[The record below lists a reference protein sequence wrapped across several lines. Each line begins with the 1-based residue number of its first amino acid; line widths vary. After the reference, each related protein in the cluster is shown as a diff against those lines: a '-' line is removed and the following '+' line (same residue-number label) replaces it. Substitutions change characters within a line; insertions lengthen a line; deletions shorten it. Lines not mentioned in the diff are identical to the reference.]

1 MNQIK
6 KIIDF
11 LGSSYPRRTDEERHS
26 FQNSNYEIPRGITQW
41 WEMGLADFIKYIHKA
56 SNGEGIFAYIK
67 SCQYTEHLV
76 QELNT
81 ENKELKS
88 LIYGML
94 DEINELKNINQRLNK
109 FELENKKLSSRLDLL
124 INLESENNK
133 NIEKESENTK
143 KLSSRLD
150 LLINLES
157 ENNKNIEKVSSQFE
171 LEKKKI
177 SSRLDLL
184 INLESENN
192 KNIEKVI
199 SRVDNL
205 GDLIDM
211 MMTESEK
218 NKKRIDELTE
228 HNKQLSSRLFDI
240 ENKQTPP
247 PLILI

>member
-56 SNGEGIFAYIK
+56 SNGEGFFAYIK

-133 NIEKESENTK
+133 NMRE
-143 KLSSRLD
+143 LSSRLEYD
-150 LLINLES
+150 LNHLEDV
-157 ENNKNIEKVSSQFE
+157 KND
-171 LEKKKI
+171 KI
-177 SSRLDLL
+177 C
-184 INLESENN
+184 
-192 KNIEKVI
+192 
-199 SRVDNL
+199 
-205 GDLIDM
+205 DLIDM
-211 MMTESEK
+211 MMNESEK

>member
-56 SNGEGIFAYIK
+56 SNGEGFFAYIK

-133 NIEKESENTK
+133 NIEK
-143 KLSSRLD
+143 
-150 LLINLES
+150 
-157 ENNKNIEKVSSQFE
+157 
-171 LEKKKI
+171 
-177 SSRLDLL
+177 
-184 INLESENN
+184 
-192 KNIEKVI
+192 VI